1 MNIQIRPSAL
11 EDLATGRHFYDTQE
25 LGVGDYFF
33 DSVFSDIDSLTL
45 YAGIHP
51 IVLGFHRMLTHRFPY
66 AIYYELSDGNSVVVW
81 RVLDL
86 RQDPRSIRKDLR
98 SIQSR

>member
-25 LGVGDYFF
+25 LGVF

-66 AIYYELSDGNSVVVW
+66 AVYYELSDGNSVVVW
-81 RVLDL
+81 RVLD
-86 RQDPRSIRKDLR
+86 
-98 SIQSR
+98 